1 MSRLTENRLIG
12 RTKPAGLGAR
22 LFSAMTIVLACC
34 LPLGAHEAWAADA
47 PLVLERTIPIPDVPL
62 GPYTDHMALDIVG
75 GRLFASPQAAKA
87 IAVLDLKNGR
97 VLKMIPVGN
106 PHGLYFSPTLK
117 RLFVTDGATG
127 DLVVFS
133 TEDYSLIKRIT
144 LLLGADALV
153 YDPQTQL
160 LYVTNGGD
168 HAKMDHAIISAVDVA
183 RMEKLADISV
193 ATSGDLEAAVVDSAK
208 QMLYVNLY
216 DDSAVAVVDLK
227 RRQQVGKWI
236 LPKGIRYNIGMEID
250 AAHSRLYVASR
261 DTSVR
266 GSIVVLDTA
275 NGNAVATLPIGG
287 WADGVSVDQKR
298 KRIYVSAGV
307 GQVDTYTIEAN
318 DVYHRQPAVDTAVLA
333 KTSLY
338 SKELDRMFVSVPT
351 LGATG
356 AQVMIFRPVP

>member
-1 MSRLTENRLIG
+1 MSQLSEYRLTG
-12 RTKPAGLGAR
+12 RAKPSGLGAR
-22 LFSAMTIVLACC
+22 LISATAILLACW
-34 LPLGAHEAWAADA
+34 LPLGAQQGWAADA
-47 PLVLERTIPIPDVPL
+47 PLVLEKTIPIPGVPL
-62 GPYTDHMALDIVG
+62 GPYTDHMALDLVG

-87 IAVLDLKNGR
+87 IAVLDWKDGR

-133 TEDYSLIKRIT
+133 TEDYSVIKRIT

-168 HAKMDHAIISAVDVA
+168 HAKMNHAIISAVDIT
-183 RMEKLADISV
+183 RMEKVADISV
-193 ATSGDLEAAVVDSAK
+193 TTAGDLEAAVVDSDK

-216 DDSAVAVVDLK
+216 DDSAVAVVNLK
-227 RRQQVGKWI
+227 TRQQVGTWK
-236 LPKGIRYNIGMEID
+236 LPEGIHYNIGMEID

-266 GSIVVLDTA
+266 GSVIVLDTA

-287 WADGVSVDQKR
+287 WADGITVDQKR
-298 KRIYVSAGV
+298 KRFYVSAGV
-307 GQVDTYTIEAN
+307 GQIDTYTIEAN
-318 DVYHRQPAVDTAVLA
+318 DVYHRQPTVDTAVLA

-338 SKELDRMFVSVPT
+338 SKDLDRMFVSVPT
-351 LGATG
+351 LGAIE
-356 AQVMIFRPVP
+356 AQVMVFKPLP